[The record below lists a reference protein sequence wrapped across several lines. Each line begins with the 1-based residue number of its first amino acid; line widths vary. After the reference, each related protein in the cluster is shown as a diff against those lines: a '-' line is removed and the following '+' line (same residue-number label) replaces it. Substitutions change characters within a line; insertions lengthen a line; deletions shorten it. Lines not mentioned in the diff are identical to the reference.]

1 MWGFDSDVRSNTLDT
16 FIRLV
21 RRKVDVAGEQ
31 KLIHT
36 VRGVGYC
43 LRGEQV

>member
-1 MWGFDSDVRSNTLDT
+1 VWGFDSDVRSNTLDA

-21 RRKVDVAGEQ
+21 RDKVDVAGEQ

-43 LRGEQV
+43 LRGEQS

>member
-1 MWGFDSDVRSNTLDT
+1 L
-16 FIRLV
+16 L
-21 RRKVDVAGEQ
+21 RRKVDEPGMA

-43 LRGEQV
+43 VRKEPLP

>member
-1 MWGFDSDVRSNTLDT
+1 
-16 FIRLV
+16 LV
-21 RRKVDVAGEQ
+21 RDKVDVAGEQ